1 MRSIIVCGV
10 LVVSLAFTSC
20 VPSIQPFFEE
30 KDVYFDRSLVG
41 TWSERDGKE
50 KWKITARDE
59 SSYFIDQTD
68 EQGRPLRFEARL
80 FKIGTDSFIDVLPV
94 PSSKIAGDLYLDHV
108 LPAHTLLT
116 VKIERCSVNLSF
128 LDPTWVKG
136 FLMTSPG
143 AVAHTNRN
151 GEVVLTDS
159 TAAMQAF
166 IKKHLSTPGAFEA
179 TETLFKKGDT
189 QCVQ

>member
-1 MRSIIVCGV
+1 MRSIIVCGL

-50 KWKITARDE
+50 KWTITARDE

-68 EQGRPLRFEARL
+68 EHGRSLRFEARL
-80 FKIGTDSFIDVLPV
+80 FKIGTDSFIDVLAV
-94 PSSKIAGDLYLDHV
+94 PSSKITGDLYLDHV
-108 LPAHTLLT
+108 LPSHTLLS

-128 LDPTWVKG
+128 LDPTWIKG

-143 AVAHTNRN
+143 AVAHTNRS
-151 GEVVLTDS
+151 GEIVLTDS

-166 IKKHLSTPGAFEA
+166 IKKHLTTPGAFEG
-179 TETLFKKGDT
+179 TETLYKKGEK
-189 QCVQ
+189 QCEQ